1 MKYKYIPDSYNNSI
15 IKERFMEDEFI
26 ELQVKYRK
34 YLESILSKFIDFKK
48 IDEKIKEVINI
59 PKIEDKDYNFY
70 HKFSSLNSDYVYLR
84 NNYHIENLSDE
95 EINKIRQDKM
105 DFEFINKTIP
115 KVVFETGDKSF
126 YGTPIEKYLADSKGL
141 VFEFSYDQIQL
152 IDIKEYKTIKQI
164 EKELSNVITKTL
176 NERLKIPV
184 TLIEYNGL
192 NDLYKIDNMEEKQI
206 KHN

>member
-1 MKYKYIPDSYNNSI
+1 MKYKYVPNSYNNSI
-15 IKERFMEDEFI
+15 IEEKFKEDEFI

-34 YLESILSKFIDFKK
+34 YLESILNKFIDFKI

-59 PKIEDKDYNFY
+59 PKIEDKEYNFY

-95 EINKIRQDKM
+95 EINLIRQDKM
-105 DFEFINKTIP
+105 NFEFIKNTIP

-126 YGTPIEKYLADSKGL
+126 FGTPIQKYLVDSKGL

-152 IDIKEYKTIKQI
+152 IDVKEYKIIKQI
-164 EKELSNVITKTL
+164 EKELSNIISKTL
-176 NERLKIPV
+176 SEKLKIPV
-184 TLIEYNGL
+184 TVIEYNGL
-192 NDLYKIDNMEEKQI
+192 NDLYKIDNIEEKQI
-206 KHN
+206 LHN